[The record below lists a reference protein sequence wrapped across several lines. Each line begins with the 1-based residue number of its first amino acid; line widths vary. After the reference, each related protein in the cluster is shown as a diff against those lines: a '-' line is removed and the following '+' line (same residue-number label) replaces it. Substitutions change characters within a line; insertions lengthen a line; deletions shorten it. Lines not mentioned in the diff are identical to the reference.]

1 MGRRSLNWEKIRRTA
16 AMLEERGTYR
26 SIPLDLS
33 DECRRDSAVVVSA
46 LRGGLSP
53 KTRKVFSTMYEQVRE
68 GCPLSQAQR
77 AWALRASWNAR
88 RAVRSQTA
96 EVPVVLR
103 APLPL
108 RPPARAPSS
117 EEQ

>member
-1 MGRRSLNWEKIRRTA
+1 MNWEKIRRTA
-16 AMLEERGTYR
+16 AMLEERGTDR
-26 SIPLDLS
+26 SIPLDRS
-33 DECRRDSAVVVSA
+33 DECRRDNAVVVSA

-53 KTRKVFSTMYEQVRE
+53 KTRKAFSDMAEQIRE

-77 AWALRASWNAR
+77 AWVLRASWNAR
-88 RAVRSQTA
+88 RTAQSQTA